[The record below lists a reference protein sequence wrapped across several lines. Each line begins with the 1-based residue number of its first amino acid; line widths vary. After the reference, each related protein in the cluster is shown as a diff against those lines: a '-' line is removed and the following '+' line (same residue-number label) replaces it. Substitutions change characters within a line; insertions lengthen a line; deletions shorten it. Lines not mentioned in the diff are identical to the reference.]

1 MPYLIIEGVIVS
13 ISVML
18 GVAIGAKS
26 GNIKSG
32 LALGILTG
40 GFISAIIHV
49 FIYIKTEEIC
59 ETAKYYKSI
68 NNGEIYY
75 LFFRQNE
82 LIF

>member
-1 MPYLIIEGVIVS
+1 MYKKKAMPYLIIEGVIVS
-13 ISVML
+13 ISVMQ

-49 FIYIKTEEIC
+49 FIYIK
-59 ETAKYYKSI
+59 
-68 NNGEIYY
+68 NRRN
-75 LFFRQNE
+75 L
-82 LIF
+82 

>member
-26 GNIKSG
+26 GNIKSSM
-32 LALGILTG
+32 ALGILTG

-49 FIYIKTEEIC
+49 FIYIK
-59 ETAKYYKSI
+59 
-68 NNGEIYY
+68 NRRN
-75 LFFRQNE
+75 L
-82 LIF
+82 